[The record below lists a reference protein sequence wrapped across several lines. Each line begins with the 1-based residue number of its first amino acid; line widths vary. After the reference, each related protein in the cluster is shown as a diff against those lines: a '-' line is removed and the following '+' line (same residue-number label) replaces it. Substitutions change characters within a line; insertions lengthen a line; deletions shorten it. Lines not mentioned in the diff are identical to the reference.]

1 MPAYFFAAMFKKSK
15 VGTAPAN
22 APTVDVIDVATN
34 TLVVSGGTPGTLS
47 NMAGVYTYTYSGVA
61 GNYIA
66 MFKTAD
72 TTVDSQ
78 HVPSYTP
85 QVITDYVDVAISSR
99 NATTPPTAAANATAV
114 RSELATELAR
124 VDVAISTRNAT
135 TPPTAAAVADAV
147 WDETLS
153 GHAGAGSAGAAL
165 SAAGSASDP
174 LLNPVGS
181 YVAPQ
186 AGYYLQRLANN
197 EVQLVSIYK
206 PEDMSLTYYYGDD
219 YYAAD
224 GREQDFTTTYTLTG
238 GTVTLAVRTAVA
250 LVELPCSIVD
260 AHTYRLE
267 LSADDLETIGVGV
280 WSYDLQMHLPTSTHG
295 ITEIS
300 GLMMVNADVR

>member
-1 MPAYFFAAMFKKSK
+1 MAWEQVSNAIKFYAFFVASKAGKSGLTPT
-15 VGTAPAN
+15 VYVARNGTAIVTAGN
-22 APTVDVIDVATN
+22 AVEVDATNLPGLYSYELAGASVTVEGEYVAVFRTADATVDAQHIPSLWIV
-34 TLVVSGGTPGTLS
+34 GR
-47 NMAGVYTYTYSGVA
+47 AGVEDLDAT
-61 GNYIA
+61 
-66 MFKTAD
+66 
-72 TTVDSQ
+72 
-78 HVPSYTP
+78 
-85 QVITDYVDVAISSR
+85 ISSR
-99 NATTPPTAAANATAV
+99 LAAASYSAAPSAAT
-114 RSELATELAR
+114 
-124 VDVAISTRNAT
+124 
-135 TPPTAAAVADAV
+135 VADAV
-147 WDETLS
+147 WDEALA
-153 GHAGAGSAGAAL
+153 GHVTAGSAGPAL

-197 EVQLVSIYK
+197 EVQLVSIYN
-206 PEDMSLTYYYGDD
+206 PTDMSLTYYYGDD

>member
-1 MPAYFFAAMFKKSK
+1 MSVTVRLWAFFELSADSTGATGLT
-15 VGTAPAN
+15 V
-22 APTVDVIDVATN
+22 TVDVDKYAKSDGARTRVT
-34 TLVVSGGTPGTLS
+34 TGGSAVEGA
-47 NMAGVYTYTYSGVA
+47 NGVYHYAVSSVTDLATYDYVA
-61 GNYIA
+61 V
-66 MFKTAD
+66 FKTAA
-72 TTVDSQ
+72 TTVKSK
-78 HVPSYTP
+78 HVPSL
-85 QVITDYVDVAISSR
+85 QQDLIAAASQIMANLDAAITSRLAAASYVAP
-99 NATTPPTAAANATAV
+99 TTPPTVAA
-114 RSELATELAR
+114 
-124 VDVAISTRNAT
+124 I
-135 TPPTAAAVADAV
+135 ADGV
-147 WDETLS
+147 WDEALS
-153 GHAGAGSAGAAL
+153 GHVTAGSAGPAL

-197 EVQLVSIYK
+197 QVQIVSSFD
-206 PEDMSLTYYYGDD
+206 PVTMTLTYYYGDD